1 MKPYKNKIL
10 DTLRDVVR
18 GLIIQEN
25 RIKNVLPVTARRELI
40 QLSKSIDEYQWVQL
54 LAINSKPEDT
64 HVPIRNALK
73 SPHDVI

>member
-18 GLIIQEN
+18 EL
-25 RIKNVLPVTARRELI
+25 IKNVLPVMARGELI
-40 QLSKSIDEYQWVQL
+40 QLTKSIDEYQWVQL
-54 LAINSKPEDT
+54 LAINSKPEDAY
-64 HVPIRNALK
+64 VPIRNALK